1 MLSTLPI
8 HCHKRELGPKQSP
21 KIATM
26 FLKVFACASSPLLRT
41 RWLSKCPAWPP
52 LPLFHAFLPHY
63 FYRLLLLMMYTQIFK
78 INFFK
83 INKQKNLKNSLMFV
97 SCLNE
102 FLLTSH
108 VFRSIS
114 QSWKLLRELCF
125 HFTSVFYCSNTCYYM
140 EIPNTYLSF
149 RSLKDLKPSINS
161 Y

>member
-97 SCLNE
+97 SCLIE

-125 HFTSVFYCSNTCYYM
+125 HLLQYSIARTLVIWKYL
-140 EIPNTYLSF
+140 IHTY
-149 RSLKDLKPSINS
+149 PSDHWGT
-161 Y
+161 